1 MGLSTRNT
9 MVSKTAMVLIFLE
22 LTDLQKRKIITQ
34 TNVKITNVG
43 NEKYKVTRKQLGFWS
58 YSMRLEEA
66 SYLSLLGKW

>member
-22 LTDLQKRKIITQ
+22 VTDLQKRKIITQ

-43 NEKYKVTRKQLGFWS
+43 NEKYKVTRKQLRFWS

>member
-9 MVSKTAMVLIFLE
+9 MMSKTAMVLIFLE

-43 NEKYKVTRKQLGFWS
+43 NDNYKVPRKQLGFWS
-58 YSMRLEEA
+58 TQ
-66 SYLSLLGKW
+66 